1 MVKKIILKI
10 FQKKIKKEQI
20 TRLCL
25 GVKPPYEKR
34 VFRHMMKFW
43 KIGILVGG

>member
-10 FQKKIKKEQI
+10 FQKRIKKEQI
-20 TRLCL
+20 TRLYL
-25 GVKPPYEKR
+25 GVKPPYEKM

-43 KIGILVGG
+43 KIVILVGG